1 MSHDIKSILERLAL
15 VEGKTTPVS
24 VKHGLNKQQK
34 GVPQLPA
41 LFKPKDISPT
51 LTKKP
56 YQAHPMDGYMVGE
69 NNLAEAMQEVE
80 EEMVS
85 KVKRSLA
92 SYLDQLSDKNPR
104 DDGSRDKR
112 STPELDKLSTK
123 DRAYRDMIAK
133 AVDAIQAAEEVEEM
147 QNTCVETVT
156 MEDGS
161 EMEIHGTD
169 GEGFEIRR
177 LGRALPTRFPNID
190 HARMA
195 VDIFKNQR
203 QMRDS
208 QDQDSDQDYI
218 EEK

>member
-1 MSHDIKSILERLAL
+1 MSHDIKSILERLSI
-15 VEGKTTPVS
+15 VESKTVPVS
-24 VKHGLNKQQK
+24 PKGSMTKQQER
-34 GVPQLPA
+34 VPQLPA

-56 YQAHPMDGYMVGE
+56 YQKHPMDGYMVGE
-69 NNLAEAMQEVE
+69 NSLAEAMQEVE
-80 EEMVS
+80 EEMIS
-85 KVKRSLA
+85 KVRKNLA
-92 SYLDQLSDKNPR
+92 SYLDQLGDKQV

-112 STPELDKLSTK
+112 STPELDKLTKK

-133 AVDAIQAAEEVEEM
+133 AVDAIEAAEEVEEM
-147 QNTCVETVT
+147 QDTCVETIT

-161 EMEIHGTD
+161 EIEIHGTD
-169 GEGFEIRR
+169 GDGFEIRR

-203 QMRDS
+203 QMRAH
-208 QDQDSDQDYI
+208 DQDRDLDQDYI